1 MTDTYSI
8 MCESQHGS
16 ELGVSVLG
24 LVDRRKTRRLWWTS
38 DEPALLLRYESREA
52 AEYACKR
59 LKHNGPRVV
68 TSRYAEERLSAQRQC
83 IADAKEQIRD
93 LKDHEAAMDAVEW
106 GWDGHKTFSGS
117 GREA

>member
-8 MCESQHGS
+8 LCESQQGS

-24 LVDRRKTRRLWWTS
+24 LVDRRKTKRLWWTS
-38 DEPALLLRYESREA
+38 DDPALLLRYESREA

-59 LKHNGPRVV
+59 LQHNTPRVV
-68 TSRYAEERLSAQRQC
+68 TSRYAEECLSGQRQC
-83 IADAKEQIRD
+83 IADAKE
-93 LKDHEAAMDAVEW
+93 HETQEHQAAMDAVEW

>member
-8 MCESQHGS
+8 LCESQQGS

-24 LVDRRKTRRLWWTS
+24 LVDRSKSKRLWWTS

-59 LKHNGPRVV
+59 LKHNSARVV
-68 TSRYAEERLSAQRQC
+68 TSRYAEECLSGQRQC
-83 IADAKEQIRD
+83 IA
-93 LKDHEAAMDAVEW
+93 DHEAAMDAVEW
-106 GWDGHKTFSGS
+106 GWDGHKAFSGS
-117 GREA
+117 GREE